1 MELKQIL
8 ARQPGPEVAEQ
19 LSIYQQTLKEKT
31 KQMKGMSSELNMYEA
46 QVKEY
51 KYEIERLAKELQEVK
66 KKFYMQKR
74 KEQQA
79 RYTIHVL
86 LILST
91 YRQHCTSYCI
101 RLRFASLSF
110 GVTSNKISSLKIHG
124 TFLSML
130 FKVPRF
136 VGTIVEIQKVSDL
149 PWERSLWREGGAI
162 KPDAR
167 TPRLKPRSHL

>member
-1 MELKQIL
+1 MQLPPSTSVNTIIHFLWIRCILQLTKTKALRLYISLRDWLSPKTKLLRGSKILAKSFQVVEKELLIQEKEKLYMELKQIL

-79 RYTIHVL
+79 R
-86 LILST
+86 
-91 YRQHCTSYCI
+91 
-101 RLRFASLSF
+101 
-110 GVTSNKISSLKIHG
+110 
-124 TFLSML
+124 
-130 FKVPRF
+130 
-136 VGTIVEIQKVSDL
+136 
-149 PWERSLWREGGAI
+149 
-162 KPDAR
+162 
-167 TPRLKPRSHL
+167 